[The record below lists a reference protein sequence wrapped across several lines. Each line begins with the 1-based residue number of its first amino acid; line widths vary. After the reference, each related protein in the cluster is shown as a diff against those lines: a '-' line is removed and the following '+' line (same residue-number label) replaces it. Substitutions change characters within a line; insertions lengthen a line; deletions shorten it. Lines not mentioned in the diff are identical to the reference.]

1 MSYNKNTTNMDEL
14 QQKYKNRLVTT
25 KTKTWMSY
33 NKNTTQ
39 TWMSYKKTQQ
49 TLMSYNK
56 NTNIDELQQKQ
67 KYR

>member
-1 MSYNKNTTNMDEL
+1 
-14 QQKYKNRLVTT
+14 
-25 KTKTWMSY
+25 MSY